1 MQNTYKKEDGQS
13 LVEFAISA
21 IIILMLLV
29 GIADLGR
36 ALFTYLSIRDAAQ
49 EGAVYGAVCPLNAAN
64 IVSRVRMTSVTPVDL
79 RDDVHVDIVCT
90 YEYRHPVSGNISTA
104 DCGTFFNNVYPLPVQ
119 AIKVS
124 VTFNDFAV
132 TTPLAGSLLGQTLT
146 LRAEVIDTI
155 LRVPRTND
163 PTCQ

>member
-1 MQNTYKKEDGQS
+1 
-13 LVEFAISA
+13 
-21 IIILMLLV
+21 LV

-49 EGAVYGAVCPLNAAN
+49 EGAVYGSVCPLNLTRIEN
-64 IVSRVRMTSVTPVDL
+64 RVRLTSITPVDM
-79 RDDVHVDIVCT
+79 RDGNHVIIECV
-90 YEYRHPVSGNISTA
+90 YEYRDQNGIDQTSP
-104 DCGTFFNNVYPLPVQ
+104 CGTTPTSEFPLPGQ
-119 AIKVS
+119 GIRVS
-124 VTFNDFAV
+124 VTYDDFRV

-155 LRVPRTND
+155 LRVASVND